1 MYLSPDQQRRS
12 NKQREL
18 ILKHCVD
25 HRLCNGCNGTG
36 LGNVS
41 HFDGD
46 YSWDGETF
54 CDKCEGSGYLDFKET
69 MIMKLCPY
77 CKGGGLNSNSDEKC
91 SKCNGEGILDW
102 IQYMRLGGKN
112 NGK

>member
-1 MYLSPDQQRRS
+1 
-12 NKQREL
+12 
-18 ILKHCVD
+18 
-25 HRLCNGCNGTG
+25 
-36 LGNVS
+36 
-41 HFDGD
+41 
-46 YSWDGETF
+46 
-54 CDKCEGSGYLDFKET
+54 

-91 SKCNGEGILDW
+91 SKCKGEGILDW